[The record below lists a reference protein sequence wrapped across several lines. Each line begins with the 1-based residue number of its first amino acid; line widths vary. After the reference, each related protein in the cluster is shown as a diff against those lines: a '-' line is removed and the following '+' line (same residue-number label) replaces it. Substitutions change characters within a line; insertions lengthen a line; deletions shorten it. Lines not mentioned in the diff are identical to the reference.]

1 VASPV
6 VLNELFTL
14 ILALLAIMLGIAM
27 NARSATLRASNIPP
41 AVLGGLVFACAFA
54 ALRWAF
60 GLEVE
65 FAGGNRSAL
74 LLIFFVGLGLA
85 AKFSGLRQGGVQVA
99 LLCGVIALM
108 VVAQSGVGIALAK
121 AFGMEPALG
130 LFIGSIPLL
139 GGHGTAA
146 AWAQAPEAAGLNG
159 AFELG
164 IAAAT
169 LGLVCGG
176 LVAGPVATALAR
188 IARAAPEAPEAR
200 EATPAA
206 TPFAGDVGAGLA
218 GILTSERWLR
228 ALLLIAAALAIG
240 QGLQW
245 VAGGMGATV
254 PAFLTAMFGGVILT
268 NLADAVKRPID
279 RELADLLSTVAL
291 RLFLALAML
300 SLKLWALLGFVGLL
314 SAMLAAQVTVVVLV
328 ASLLV
333 FPLMGRD
340 REAAIAAGGFIG
352 FGLGAMPVGLATMRR
367 LEESLGPAPRAFLV
381 ITLAAS
387 LFADAA
393 NAIGIGTM
401 FHLLN

>member
-1 VASPV
+1 MPQVA
-6 VLNELFTL
+6 LNELFTL
-14 ILALLAIMLGIAM
+14 ILAILAILLGIAM
-27 NARSATLRASNIPP
+27 NARSARLRASNIPP

-54 ALRWAF
+54 ALHAAL
-60 GLEVE
+60 GLDIE
-65 FAGGNRSAL
+65 FAGGNRAAL

-85 AKFSGLRQGGVQVA
+85 AKFSGLRHGGIQVA
-99 LLCGVIALM
+99 GLCVVIAFM
-108 VVAQSGVGIALAK
+108 VLAQNSVGVALAK
-121 AFGMEPALG
+121 AFGMAPSLG

-146 AWAQAPEAAGLNG
+146 AWSQAPEAEGLTG

-169 LGLVCGG
+169 LGLVAGG
-176 LVAGPVATALAR
+176 LVAGPAATALAR
-188 IARAAPEAPEAR
+188 VAR
-200 EATPAA
+200 ETPAA
-206 TPFAGDVGAGLA
+206 SEASVAAPMPAAESGASIADL
-218 GILTSERWLR
+218 LSSDRWLR

-245 VAGGMGATV
+245 IAARMSVTV

-268 NLADAVKRPID
+268 NLADLVRHPVD
-279 RELADLLSTVAL
+279 HELADLISTVAL
-291 RLFLALAML
+291 RLFLAMAML
-300 SLKLWALLGFVGLL
+300 SLKLWALLAFVGLL
-314 SAMLAAQVTVVVLV
+314 SAMLVAQICIVVL
-328 ASLLV
+328 AAALLV

-340 REAAIAAGGFIG
+340 RQAAVAAGGFMG
-352 FGLGAMPVGLATMRR
+352 FALGAMPVGLGTMRR
-367 LEESLGPAPRAFLV
+367 LQETLGPAPRAFLV

-401 FHLLN
+401 FALLE

>member
-1 VASPV
+1 
-6 VLNELFTL
+6 
-14 ILALLAIMLGIAM
+14 
-27 NARSATLRASNIPP
+27 
-41 AVLGGLVFACAFA
+41 
-54 ALRWAF
+54 
-60 GLEVE
+60 
-65 FAGGNRSAL
+65 
-74 LLIFFVGLGLA
+74 
-85 AKFSGLRQGGVQVA
+85 
-99 LLCGVIALM
+99 
-108 VVAQSGVGIALAK
+108 
-121 AFGMEPALG
+121 MEPSLG

-146 AWAQAPEAAGLNG
+146 AWAEAPEASGLQG

-169 LGLVCGG
+169 LGLVAGG
-176 LVAGPVATALAR
+176 LVAGPVATALER
-188 IARAAPEAPEAR
+188 MARAV
-200 EATPAA
+200 PAA
-206 TPFAGDVGAGLA
+206 KAATSAATRSDGDVGVGLA
-218 GILTSERWLR
+218 GILTSDRWLR
-228 ALLLIAAALAIG
+228 ALLLIATALAIG

-245 VAGGMGATV
+245 VAGRMSATV

-268 NLADAVKRPID
+268 NLADVAKRPID

-300 SLKLWALLGFVGLL
+300 SLKLWALLAFVGLL
-314 SAMLAAQVTVVVLV
+314 SAMLAAQIAAVVLV

-340 REAAIAAGGFIG
+340 REAAIAAGGFVG
-352 FGLGAMPVGLATMRR
+352 FALGAMPVGLGTMRR

-401 FHLLN
+401 FHLLK

>member
-1 VASPV
+1 MPPVA
-6 VLNELFTL
+6 LNELFTL
-14 ILALLAIMLGIAM
+14 ILAILAILLGIAM
-27 NARSATLRASNIPP
+27 NARSALLRASNIPP
-41 AVLGGLVFACAFA
+41 AVLGGLVFACVFA
-54 ALRWAF
+54 ALHAAF
-60 GLEVE
+60 GIDFE
-65 FAGGNRSAL
+65 FAGGNRAAL

-85 AKFSGLRQGGVQVA
+85 AKFSGLRHGGIQVA
-99 LLCGVIALM
+99 VLCVVIALM
-108 VVAQSGVGIALAK
+108 VVVQNGVGIALAK
-121 AFGMEPALG
+121 AFGMAPSLG

-146 AWAQAPEAAGLNG
+146 AWAQAPEAEGLAG

-169 LGLVCGG
+169 LGLVAGG

-188 IARAAPEAPEAR
+188 FSREARAASEV
-200 EATPAA
+200 PADV
-206 TPFAGDVGAGLA
+206 PLAGGESGAGIA
-218 GILTSERWLR
+218 GLLSSDRWLR

-245 VAGGMGATV
+245 AATRMSVTV

-268 NLADAVKRPID
+268 NLADLVRRPVD
-279 RELADLLSTVAL
+279 HELADLISTVAL
-291 RLFLALAML
+291 RLFLAMAML
-300 SLKLWALLGFVGLL
+300 SLKLWALLAFVGLL
-314 SAMLAAQVTVVVLV
+314 SAMLVAQIGVVVLV

-333 FPLMGRD
+333 FPMLGRD
-340 REAAIAAGGFIG
+340 RQAAVAAGGFIG
-352 FGLGAMPVGLATMRR
+352 FALGAMPVGLGTMRR
-367 LEESLGPAPRAFLV
+367 LQESLGPAPRAFLV

-401 FHLLN
+401 FALLK

>member
-1 VASPV
+1 
-6 VLNELFTL
+6 
-14 ILALLAIMLGIAM
+14 
-27 NARSATLRASNIPP
+27 
-41 AVLGGLVFACAFA
+41 
-54 ALRWAF
+54 
-60 GLEVE
+60 
-65 FAGGNRSAL
+65 
-74 LLIFFVGLGLA
+74 
-85 AKFSGLRQGGVQVA
+85 
-99 LLCGVIALM
+99 M
-108 VVAQSGVGIALAK
+108 VVAQSGVGVALAK
-121 AFGMEPALG
+121 AFGMEPSLG

-169 LGLVCGG
+169 LGLVAGG
-176 LVAGPVATALAR
+176 LVAGPVATALVR
-188 IARAAPEAPEAR
+188 MARAAPKTTD
-200 EATPAA
+200 ATPAA
-206 TPFAGDVGAGLA
+206 ALSDGDVGAGLA
-218 GILTSERWLR
+218 GILTSDRWLR

-245 VAGGMGATV
+245 VAGRMSTTV

-268 NLADAVKRPID
+268 HLADVMKRPID

-300 SLKLWALLGFVGLL
+300 SLKLWALLAFVGLL
-314 SAMLAAQVTVVVLV
+314 SAMLAAQIAVVVLV

-340 REAAIAAGGFIG
+340 REAAIAAGGFVG
-352 FGLGAMPVGLATMRR
+352 FGLGAMPVGLGTMRR

>member
-1 VASPV
+1 
-6 VLNELFTL
+6 
-14 ILALLAIMLGIAM
+14 
-27 NARSATLRASNIPP
+27 
-41 AVLGGLVFACAFA
+41 VFACALA

-60 GLEVE
+60 GLELE
-65 FAGGNRSAL
+65 FAGGNRAAL
-74 LLIFFVGLGLA
+74 LLVFFVGLGLA

-99 LLCGVIALM
+99 LLCAVIAVM
-108 VVAQSGVGIALAK
+108 VVAQNGVGIALAR
-121 AFGMEPALG
+121 AFAMEPSLG

-146 AWAQAPEAAGLNG
+146 AWAEAPEASGLEG

-169 LGLVCGG
+169 LGLVAGG
-176 LVAGPVATALAR
+176 LVAGPIGAALAR
-188 IARAAPEAPEAR
+188 MARTAPAANA
-200 EATPAA
+200 ATSAA
-206 TPFAGDVGAGLA
+206 TPSARDVGAGLA
-218 GILTSERWLR
+218 GVLTSDRWLR

-245 VAGGMGATV
+245 VAGRLNATV

-268 NLADAVKRPID
+268 NLADAVKHPID

-300 SLKLWALLGFVGLL
+300 SLKLWALLAFVGLL
-314 SAMLAAQVTVVVLV
+314 AAMLAAQVAVVVLV

-340 REAAIAAGGFIG
+340 REAAIAAGGFAG
-352 FGLGAMPVGLATMRR
+352 FALGAMPVGLGTMRR

-401 FHLLN
+401 FYLLN